1 LQPETYFPYFT
12 KACLS
17 KAEGPA
23 LASLALAYSSEWQN
37 IVIITKSGNN
47 NGSIVFEV
55 ETFYGSFS
63 LFPLSFAVQH
73 NGVKQ
78 FLKEHSNFHL
88 RFYRILHNVNIAKKY
103 CLCLFLIKN
112 SMS

>member
-1 LQPETYFPYFT
+1 MQPETYFPYFT

-17 KAEGPA
+17 KAEEGH
-23 LASLALAYSSEWQN
+23 EWQN

-63 LFPLSFAVQH
+63 LFSPFLALALAAVKKEPNKDGLS
-73 NGVKQ
+73 
-78 FLKEHSNFHL
+78 
-88 RFYRILHNVNIAKKY
+88 
-103 CLCLFLIKN
+103 
-112 SMS
+112 